1 KFDYVIWR
9 SLRYCPVLEDFLSNL
24 LQFFSQDGETE
35 LSPLLG
41 DRLSQV
47 MEYLRS
53 HRCLLVV
60 DDLQTIFSS
69 GQLAGHYKH
78 GYEDYRTL
86 WKQVGELS
94 HNSCLLLNSRSAPR
108 EIASLAGE
116 QLPVRSIRL
125 SGLGAAAGDILRDKG
140 LADETEWETL
150 INTYRG
156 HPLWLK
162 IIGTLIKDLFNGSVV
177 EFCNYGMLSCADL
190 QDNLAQQFQQLSALE
205 QQVLSAIVGQAE
217 PVSLTQLRT
226 ILQLSPE
233 DLGNAML
240 SLERRSL
247 LEKPETYGNSTVFS
261 LAPVL
266 REYLQNN

>member
-1 KFDYVIWR
+1 
-9 SLRYCPVLEDFLSNL
+9 
-24 LQFFSQDGETE
+24 
-35 LSPLLG
+35 
-41 DRLSQV
+41 

-60 DDLQTIFSS
+60 DDVQTIFSR
-69 GQLAGHYKH
+69 GQLAGHYKD
-78 GYEDYRTL
+78 GYEDYRIL

-94 HNSCLLLNSRSAPR
+94 HNSCLLLNSWSAPR

-116 QLPVRSIRL
+116 HLPARSIRL
-125 SGLGAAAGDILRDKG
+125 SGLGAAAGEILRDKG

-162 IIGTLIKDLFNGSVV
+162 IIATMIKDLFNGSVV

-190 QDNLAQQFQQLSALE
+190 QDSIEQQFQRLSALE

-217 PVSLTQLRT
+217 PVSLAQFT
-226 ILQLSPE
+226 
-233 DLGNAML
+233 
-240 SLERRSL
+240 RRGL
-247 LEKPETYGNSTVFS
+247 KPPANS
-261 LAPVL
+261 
-266 REYLQNN
+266 